1 MLKNK
6 ILFPALLCS
15 FLLSGCSNTTSTLG
29 ENTFKVSFYGTDNTT
44 TPLVF
49 DIREGKTLKDS
60 LSEEQYNQIEG
71 LTKGDVN
78 YDFDG
83 WYLTQEGAD
92 SLDNEEYFS
101 FSSEV
106 NSDLSLY
113 AGYNENTYRSEIRDY
128 IENYLGIY
136 EQFDVDPL
144 PLMSSKGFSTN
155 DDGHSFVYEGVSEH
169 SVTNYLDSLVNYYGF
184 TKLDDD
190 SYLSKSG
197 SYVVD
202 YNYDSNEQN
211 LSVSFNFNDKEG
223 SFPTYFFAS
232 NFYGVKMDYYI
243 NDTNFNLADEVNT
256 DDTSRFLT
264 YSSLDG
270 AGVRNNYIFYVPNNN
285 NYDDL
290 RALEDY
296 LEEANITLDT
306 TSEDAVYVDNYRS
319 AFIDFNYVSESEV
332 TSFKDLGLN
341 LTMDMVKI
349 HITPN
354 TARTSLDTELL
365 NRAFEIYFQDDTD
378 AEYSSLPTNFPAKAY
393 SDILISS
400 NQPLFFAFGV
410 DVEDLNATL
419 DSLRNDGWYVSVTGT
434 TSLTIRITSS
444 DGSYAVT
451 LIYYPDGGFA
461 DANTSVLR
469 VVYSHTMSV
478 FETLDNLILFQT
490 WGGRTANVFEVPE
503 FSAQNLRIT
512 QDTSSPAKYIV
523 TGYSVSLEDFTT
535 YANNFKNGNNWR
547 VVDDSTYKY
556 SFVSQD
562 DGFTL
567 ELSYVGGVV
576 TLTLTYNAEKTVDS
590 LSSAK
595 TYLRRRL
602 NAQMNETVINDFA
615 QEHNVFN
622 ITEYFD
628 GTVNRAVLGIDFNI
642 LKEANSALSELE
654 ESLANNLT
662 FYGTSQNVNFYYEGN
677 LMYYC
682 YVSETVSGFRVGLV
696 AYQIQL
702 N

>member
-15 FLLSGCSNTTSTLG
+15 FLLSGCSNTASTLG
-29 ENTFKVSFYGTDNTT
+29 ENTFKVSFYGTDSTT

-60 LSEEQYNQIEG
+60 LSEEQYNQIED

-106 NSDLSLY
+106 NSDLSLF
-113 AGYNENTYRSEIRDY
+113 AGYSENAYRSEIRDY

-169 SVTNYLDSLVNYYGF
+169 SATNYLDSLVNHYGF
-184 TKLDDD
+184 KKLDDD

-202 YNYDSNEQN
+202 YSYDSNEQN

-296 LEEANITLDT
+296 LETANITLDT
-306 TSEDAVYVDNYRS
+306 TSEDAAYVDNYRS
-319 AFIDFNYVSESEV
+319 AFIDFDYVSESEV

-341 LTMDMVKI
+341 LTKDMVKI

-434 TSLTIRITSS
+434 TSLAIRITSS
-444 DGSYAVT
+444 DGSYAVALT
-451 LIYYPDGGFA
+451 YYPNGGFV

-469 VVYSHTMSV
+469 VVYSHAMSV

-523 TGYSVSLEDFTT
+523 TGYSVSLEVFTT

-595 TYLRRRL
+595 TYLKRRL

-615 QEHNVFN
+615 QGHNVFN

-628 GTVNRAVLGIDFNI
+628 GTVNRAVLGIDFNT

-682 YVSETVSGFRVGLV
+682 YASETVSGFRVGLV